1 MLDDLLGRT
10 ALKDRIADLE
20 AERDDLEDELD
31 AERERRSAAVTARQD
46 AEERINRLEDR
57 IADLEGQL
65 DRHDETTNEPQIRH
79 DAILRGEQID
89 AMLDRLESFR
99 TGPEATVTAY
109 VDDGPVAE
117 ALRVAF
123 GDRWPLVDQAR
134 PCLAVTD
141 DRDLVGA
148 TLSVPLPPEP
158 FVTFDDRVQIKRSW
172 FAEPDRY
179 TLAVVRSDLFAMG
192 RYEDGERTGFRGFDA
207 DLMENHSKGG
217 FSQARFERR
226 RDEQIDTHLDRC
238 RAVLDEL
245 DAEHLS
251 IVGEQ
256 AAIGELAAFAD
267 DTATSDARGSPEEAL
282 ATARRDRWA
291 VEYRAV

>member
-1 MLDDLLGRT
+1 MLDTLLGRT
-10 ALKDRIADLE
+10 ALKERIADLE

-31 AERERRSAAVTARQD
+31 AERQRRSTAVTKRQD

-65 DRHDETTNEPQIRH
+65 DTQDVTTDGPQVRH
-79 DAILRGEQID
+79 DAVLRGADID
-89 AMLDRLESFR
+89 AMLDRLESYR
-99 TGPEATVTAY
+99 TDPEATVTAY
-109 VDDGPVAE
+109 IDDGAVSE
-117 ALRVAF
+117 ALTEAF
-123 GDRWPLVDQAR
+123 GDRWPLVDDAR

-141 DRDLVGA
+141 DRDLIGA
-148 TLSVPLPPEP
+148 TLSVPRPPDP
-158 FVTFDDRVQIKRSW
+158 FVSFDDRVQIERSW
-172 FAEPDRY
+172 FSEPDRY

-238 RAVLDEL
+238 RAVLVEL
-245 DAEHLS
+245 DADHLS
-251 IVGEQ
+251 VVGERS
-256 AAIGELAAFAD
+256 AVDDLREFAD
-267 DTATSDARGSPEEAL
+267 YTATSDARGSPEEAL

-291 VEYRAV
+291 VRYRAV